1 MGMFSDYQSIKKQ
14 SKAMSKNHD
23 VKGSLATMQSK
34 LESLNASMTQTVQGR
49 AMSQGVECTA
59 TITSAQQTGTMVNF
73 APVCQLGLIVMV
85 PGGSPVA
92 VSSTETVQPI
102 HLSRV
107 TPGQPLT
114 VRVMAD
120 DPNDLFIDWD
130 R

>member
-14 SKAMSKNHD
+14 SKAMAKTHD

-34 LESLNASMTQTVQGR
+34 LESLNASMTQTVQGH

-92 VSSTETVQPI
+92 VSRAETVQPI
-102 HLSRV
+102 HLARV
-107 TPGQPLT
+107 VPGQALT